1 MRTTT
6 IILTFVFSFAIS
18 TMFSQNNI
26 KVREIIFIDEE
37 FDLICDSISTTL
49 VINEDFLRFD
59 YRYLLFDIEIQ
70 ALENNI
76 DVDLS
81 DFKICFSFSEDT
93 IPLIDCGHAILTD
106 SSVIF
111 HAYCVVKDRM
121 IPGGSKFV
129 RDDVY
134 KNYQH
139 LQNTLQ
145 RLLSIIY
152 SKSDET
158 TQNHIKI
165 PQITMISPRLSSGK
179 KHNVR
184 LDFCPCS
191 EEIETI
197 WK

>member
-1 MRTTT
+1 MRTIT
-6 IILTFVFSFAIS
+6 IILTFVFSIAIS
-18 TMFSQNNI
+18 TLFSQNNI
-26 KVREIIFIDEE
+26 KVREIIFIDEQ
-37 FDLICDSISTTL
+37 FDFICDSTSTTL

-70 ALENNI
+70 TLENSI
-76 DVDLS
+76 DIDLS

-93 IPLIDCGHAILTD
+93 IPLIDCSHTILTD
-106 SSVIF
+106 SSVIV

-121 IPGGSKFV
+121 IPGGCKFV
-129 RDDVY
+129 HDDVY
-134 KNYQH
+134 NDYQH

-152 SKSDET
+152 SKPDEI
-158 TQNHIKI
+158 TQNHINV
-165 PQITMISPRLSSGK
+165 PQIIMISPRLSSSK
-179 KHNVR
+179 KHNIR

-191 EEIETI
+191 EIEI

>member
-26 KVREIIFIDEE
+26 KVREIIFIDEQ

-49 VINEDFLRFD
+49 VMNEDFLRFD

-70 ALENNI
+70 TSENNI

-111 HAYCVVKDRM
+111 HAYCAVKDRM
-121 IPGGSKFV
+121 IPGGHKFILN
-129 RDDVY
+129 DVY
-134 KNYQH
+134 KNFQH
-139 LQNTLQ
+139 LQDTLQ
-145 RLLSIIY
+145 QLLSIIY
-152 SKSDET
+152 LKQDESKYY
-158 TQNHIKI
+158 HIEI
-165 PQITMISPRLSSGK
+165 PQITIISPLLHRSEKSK
-179 KHNVR
+179 IR